1 MRRSVGLAV
10 AALGTFAAA
19 LVACT
24 VTFPMVGRFEDGE
37 SFTGSINSNLSGD
50 AAIAAN
56 SSSGATCTGESRIT
70 YKPPYAVVVPCVGQ
84 RGVAVLD
91 CSDGRRVRG
100 EWVAT
105 GCTSGH
111 GVGRDQDGKQLV
123 FAMGMSLE
131 EAIRRRR
138 EAGEP
143 VPATS
148 PGPGNSGPGPAA
160 PPGPNPGSAAAPG
173 PGAPGPGAPG
183 PATSG
188 AATPPPAGG
197 PIQSNGS
204 AFFVTADG
212 YAVTNEHVLRGPRSL
227 WVRIGGKD
235 LPLQVVDVDPAN
247 DLALIKV
254 EAVTRPIPIAA
265 GEPAKGEDVT
275 ALGYPIVR
283 AMGTELKA
291 TFGRVNALSGLR
303 GDGRHLQIDTPLQ
316 PGNSGGPVLNSRG
329 EVVGVAT
336 STLNTARA
344 VRLTGGALPQ
354 NINYAVK
361 SAYIVP
367 LLERNIAGKW
377 RRGGGTRF
385 ASAAELV
392 RQREPSVVIVVVR

>member
-1 MRRSVGLAV
+1 MRRQVGRAV
-10 AALGTFAAA
+10 AALGALSAA

-70 YKPPYAVVVPCVGQ
+70 YKPAYAVVVPCVGQ
-84 RGVAVLD
+84 RGVAMLE

-138 EAGEP
+138 EGGEP
-143 VPATS
+143 VPATTAPA
-148 PGPGNSGPGPAA
+148 PG
-160 PPGPNPGSAAAPG
+160 PGSAASPG
-173 PGAPGPGAPG
+173 PGAPGPSAPG

-204 AFFVTADG
+204 GFFVTADG

-235 LPLQVVDVDPAN
+235 LPLQVVDVDAAN

-254 EAVTRPIPIAA
+254 ETVSRPIPIAL

-291 TFGRVNALSGLR
+291 TFGRINALSGLR
-303 GDGRHLQIDTPLQ
+303 GDARHLQIDTPLQ
-316 PGNSGGPVLNSRG
+316 PGNSGGPVLNGRG

-336 STLNTARA
+336 STLNTVRA

-377 RRGGGTRF
+377 RRGGGIRF
-385 ASAAELV
+385 ASTAELV
-392 RQREPSVVIVVVR
+392 RQREASVVIIVVR

>member
-1 MRRSVGLAV
+1 MRGSVGLAV

-70 YKPPYAVVVPCVGQ
+70 YKPAYAVVVPCVGQ

-143 VPATS
+143 VPASTA
-148 PGPGNSGPGPAA
+148 PGPAPGRA
-160 PPGPNPGSAAAPG
+160 PGSAASPGPNPGAAAP
-173 PGAPGPGAPG
+173 PGPGAPG

-188 AATPPPAGG
+188 AAAPPPPGG
-197 PIQSNGS
+197 PIESNGS
-204 AFFVTADG
+204 GFFVTADG

-235 LPLQVVDVDPAN
+235 LPLQVVDVDAAN

-254 EAVTRPIPIAA
+254 ETVSRPIPIAVS
-265 GEPAKGEDVT
+265 EPAKGEDVT

-291 TFGRVNALSGLR
+291 TFGRINALSGLR
-303 GDGRHLQIDTPLQ
+303 GDARHLQIDTPLQ
-316 PGNSGGPVLNSRG
+316 PGNSGGPVLNGRG
-329 EVVGVAT
+329 DVVGVAT
-336 STLNTARA
+336 STLNTVRA
-344 VRLTGGALPQ
+344 MRLTGGALPQ

-377 RRGGGTRF
+377 RRGGGPRF
-385 ASAAELV
+385 ATAAELV
-392 RQREPSVVIVVVR
+392 RQREASVVIIVVR

>member
-1 MRRSVGLAV
+1 MRRHSGLGI
-10 AALGTFAAA
+10 AALGTLLAA
-19 LVACT
+19 LAGCT

-37 SFTGSINSNLSGD
+37 SFTGRINSNLAGD

-70 YKPPYAVVVPCVGQ
+70 HKPAYSVVVPCVGQ
-84 RGVAVLD
+84 RGIAVLA

-105 GCTSGH
+105 SCTSGH

-143 VPATS
+143 VPAATAPE
-148 PGPGNSGPGPAA
+148 PGPGTGPST
-160 PPGPNPGSAAAPG
+160 GSAPDPG
-173 PGAPGPGAPG
+173 VPASGAPG

-188 AATPPPAGG
+188 AATPPPPGG
-197 PIQSNGS
+197 PIHSNGS
-204 AFFVTADG
+204 GFFVTADG
-212 YAVTNEHVLRGPRSL
+212 YAVTNEHIVRGNRSL

-235 LPLQVVDVDPAN
+235 LPLRVVDVDVAN
-247 DLALIKV
+247 DLALIRV
-254 EAVTRPIPIAA
+254 ATASRPIPIAA
-265 GEPAKGEDVT
+265 GEPAKGEEVT
-275 ALGYPIVR
+275 ALGYPI
-283 AMGTELKA
+283 AGALGTELKA

-303 GDGRHLQIDTPLQ
+303 GDARHLQIDTPLQ
-316 PGNSGGPVLNSRG
+316 PGNSGGPILNSRG
-329 EVVGVAT
+329 EVVGVAAAT
-336 STLNTARA
+336 FSTARA

-354 NINYAVK
+354 NVNYAVK
-361 SAYIVP
+361 SAYLVP
-367 LLERNIAGKW
+367 LLERNIAGRW

-385 ASAAELV
+385 GSAAELV
-392 RQREPSVVIVVVR
+392 RQREPSVVLIVVR